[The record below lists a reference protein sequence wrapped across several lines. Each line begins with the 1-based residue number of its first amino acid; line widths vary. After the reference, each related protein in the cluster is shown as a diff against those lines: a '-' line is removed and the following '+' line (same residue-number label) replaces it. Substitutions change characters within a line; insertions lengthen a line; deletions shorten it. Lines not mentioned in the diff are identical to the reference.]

1 MSLTQNTRQTA
12 INASS
17 FRCSF
22 VRLFICSSVN
32 IYSIT
37 TVLFDSLLF
46 PPFTGN
52 NQDLSP
58 PNLPVHSITTTK
70 STGLSGGPG
79 IGNNNLNI
87 NLPENNN
94 AILRLEVELR
104 DKNAPKYRRAA
115 GLGVPSAAAAAG
127 RGGATRPAGYN
138 RADGKGIG
146 GAVTNVMTDLKG
158 NAIIPLEKVGK
169 QNVYHLVSRQNVP
182 LYLLPVTRPI
192 STLSPISVPWNDDL
206 SNVFSALPN
215 IYGWKLKCTARVRKS
230 HGETRLLTNSK
241 KSLYEC
247 SVVHVDVQEFS
258 RAVPSQSVDVPLGS

>member
-1 MSLTQNTRQTA
+1 MSPV
-12 INASS
+12 S
-17 FRCSF
+17 FR
-22 VRLFICSSVN
+22 
-32 IYSIT
+32 
-37 TVLFDSLLF
+37 LLF

-127 RGGATRPAGYN
+127 RGGAARPAGYN

-182 LYLLPVTRPI
+182 HI
-192 STLSPISVPWNDDL
+192 SFRLHEPYRLSPQYPFHGTTICPM
-206 SNVFSALPN
+206 FSQRCQ
-215 IYGWKLKCTARVRKS
+215 IFTV
-230 HGETRLLTNSK
+230 
-241 KSLYEC
+241 
-247 SVVHVDVQEFS
+247 
-258 RAVPSQSVDVPLGS
+258 GS